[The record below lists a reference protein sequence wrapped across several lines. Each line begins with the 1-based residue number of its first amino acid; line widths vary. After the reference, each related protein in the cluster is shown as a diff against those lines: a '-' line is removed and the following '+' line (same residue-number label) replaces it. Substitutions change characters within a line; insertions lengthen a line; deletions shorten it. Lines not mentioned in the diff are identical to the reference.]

1 MYGSAMLCHPHFLY
15 EISNHSLLQ
24 KNKAMK
30 PEQKQWNTSELK
42 TYILLLCAKADLVE
56 TEEELNLIKSKTSTD
71 AFERMYKEF
80 CEDDEDKG
88 LEKIQNA
95 VGRHKYSYKELFE
108 LKKEIQEVL
117 FSDKKL
123 LMKEQYL
130 GLVFDN
136 ILY

>member
-1 MYGSAMLCHPHFLY
+1 MLRHILFLY
-15 EISNHSLLQ
+15 KISNHSLHQ

-30 PEQKQWNTSELK
+30 PEQKQWSKVELK
-42 TYILLLCAKADLVE
+42 TYILLLCAKADLDE

-71 AFERMYKEF
+71 IFERIYKEF
-80 CEDDEDKG
+80 CEDDEDEG
-88 LEKIQNA
+88 LEKIQNV
-95 VGRHKYSYKELFE
+95 VGRHKYSYKELSE
-108 LKKEIQEVL
+108 LKKEIQEVF

-123 LMKEQYL
+123 VMKEQYL